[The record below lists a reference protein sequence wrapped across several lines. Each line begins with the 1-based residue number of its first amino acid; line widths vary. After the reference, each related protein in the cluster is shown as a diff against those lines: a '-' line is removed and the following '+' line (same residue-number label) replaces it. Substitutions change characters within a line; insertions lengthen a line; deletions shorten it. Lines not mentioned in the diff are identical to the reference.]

1 MGRRD
6 FHFIVGKPKSKG
18 EGRGRRTINTAP
30 EHGTE
35 SSHQQTPCSS
45 HALRHSS
52 NGDRG
57 MRAAGARQ
65 AASKSREREGGGRG
79 EAHSA
84 WMWLMEAGAWEVA
97 VSAGSPPL
105 HSHRGHTQSS
115 PDECECERKK
125 AEESNGWM
133 WLVRAKGGEWSIHTT
148 TQCVVSQH
156 SNSSRGLHTPLLGT
170 GCGRCRGVD
179 ARHAS
184 TPRVVHTV
192 ACTQRV
198 IVVVMAPGCLP

>member
-1 MGRRD
+1 M
-6 FHFIVGKPKSKG
+6 
-18 EGRGRRTINTAP
+18 
-30 EHGTE
+30 
-35 SSHQQTPCSS
+35 
-45 HALRHSS
+45 
-52 NGDRG
+52 
-57 MRAAGARQ
+57 
-65 AASKSREREGGGRG
+65 
-79 EAHSA
+79 
-84 WMWLMEAGAWEVA
+84 
-97 VSAGSPPL
+97 SAGSPPL

-170 GCGRCRGVD
+170 GCGRCRGVE

-192 ACTQRV
+192 ACTHRV
-198 IVVVMAPGCLP
+198 IVVVMAPGCLPRLSAPWAPPSCCCPYLCAVTEKEERRGEAVRPRRHDRRGVGGGGWMLAAASATSSTVQHGGDREEKQTHIRSV